1 MPASV
6 GTTIPAPG
14 QIFRS
19 HYPVTIFNIKVFSLR
34 KVIAE
39 INTVAKMIKP
49 VAHKVKIS
57 KLTVHLNTKRKEKM
71 GIERDYLMRQL
82 MMLFDVIQK
91 IFNFRKKGEKEEAEE
106 QIRYFYNYL
115 KLETRIQ
122 EKSIES
128 LLDYLVSE
136 KKFTN
141 NHLEMIAFVLKE
153 QGELAEDSAQKLD
166 FFRKAYF
173 LLEKVDREST
183 SFSMDRQMKLA
194 ELRDYLN

>member
-1 MPASV
+1 
-6 GTTIPAPG
+6 
-14 QIFRS
+14 
-19 HYPVTIFNIKVFSLR
+19 
-34 KVIAE
+34 
-39 INTVAKMIKP
+39 
-49 VAHKVKIS
+49 
-57 KLTVHLNTKRKEKM
+57 M

-91 IFNFRKKGEKEEAEE
+91 IFNFRKKGQKEEAED
-106 QIRYFYNYL
+106 QIRYFYKSLNM
-115 KLETRIQ
+115 EMEIQ
-122 EKSIES
+122 EKSIEA

-153 QGELAEDSAQKLD
+153 QGELAEDAAKKLD

-173 LLEKVDREST
+173 LLEKADREST

-194 ELRDYLN
+194 ELREYLN

>member
-1 MPASV
+1 
-6 GTTIPAPG
+6 
-14 QIFRS
+14 
-19 HYPVTIFNIKVFSLR
+19 
-34 KVIAE
+34 
-39 INTVAKMIKP
+39 
-49 VAHKVKIS
+49 
-57 KLTVHLNTKRKEKM
+57 M

-91 IFNFRKKGEKEEAEE
+91 IFNFRKKGQKEEAEE

-115 KLETRIQ
+115 KLETKIQ

-141 NHLEMIAFVLKE
+141 NHLEMVAFVLKE
-153 QGELAEDSAQKLD
+153 QGELAENSEQKLD
-166 FFRKAYF
+166 FFRKAWF
-173 LLEKVDREST
+173 LLDKVDREST

-194 ELRDYLN
+194 ELKEYLN

>member
-1 MPASV
+1 MPATI
-6 GTTIPAPG
+6 GTAISATNKV
-14 QIFRS
+14 FCS
-19 HYPVTIFNIKVFSLR
+19 HYPVPVFQVKIPSFSQI
-34 KVIAE
+34 IAE
-39 INTVAKMIKP
+39 TQIIIKIIP
-49 VAHKVKIS
+49 VIHVMNIE
-57 KLTVHLNTKRKEKM
+57 KLPLHLTNTKRSKKM

-91 IFNFRKKGEKEEAEE
+91 IFNFRKKGQKEEAED
-106 QIRYFYNYL
+106 QIRYFYKSLNM
-115 KLETRIQ
+115 EMEIQ
-122 EKSIES
+122 EKSIEA

-153 QGELAEDSAQKLD
+153 QGELAEDAAKKLD

-173 LLEKVDREST
+173 LLEKADREST

-194 ELRDYLN
+194 ELREYLN